1 MNEKISLPALVQLHA
16 LKTGDTKKQS
26 EDFIKE
32 FFGLISS
39 SLVEGEQI
47 KIKSLGVFKTVQVGA
62 RKSVSV
68 STGEESLIP
77 AHRKVVFTPSKEI
90 AERINEPFEMFETV
104 EVNDNV
110 EFSETDEILL
120 TQDTSEMPSP
130 TNENERDKSL
140 KETANQDPA
149 DNGDHHVVATDGV
162 TTKIYSQSTKG
173 KIETPVSQSMPE
185 SSTTENAVADFVGNY
200 QPIEEG
206 SIEEQPVKETKSEAV
221 ENSNDPE
228 ETEIVE
234 NIEDNQSNDAPSKRF
249 GIGFL
254 SGFVCAV
261 VICGIVFALWYFV
274 GQSTFENTSGLTETQ
289 VNQLENKVENET
301 NLNDLPVED
310 TPEPTQKVENDEQQV
325 SENNVTATDI
335 REEPEEVSTAPSD
348 QKVYDTIGKTR
359 YLTTMAKDH
368 YGNYHLWPYIYME
381 NKSFLG
387 HPDRIKP
394 GTKVV
399 VPPLSKYNVNPKDPK
414 EIAKAKKLGVQIYS
428 KYR

>member
-90 AERINEPFEMFETV
+90 ADRINEPFEMFETV

-140 KETANQDPA
+140 KETANQDRT

-162 TTKIYSQSTKG
+162 TTKIYSQSTEE
-173 KIETPVSQSMPE
+173 KIKTPVSQSMPE
-185 SSTTENAVADFVGNY
+185 SSTTENAVAELRENY
-200 QPIEEG
+200 QPIDERSNED
-206 SIEEQPVKETKSEAV
+206 SSAKEIKSESV

-261 VICGIVFALWYFV
+261 VICGIVFAIWYFV
-274 GQSTFENTSGLTETQ
+274 GQSTFDNPSGLTETQ

-325 SENNVTATDI
+325 SENNVTATDT